1 MDNKLKLRV
10 MREKKSH
17 EDNSILEKSIN
28 LKNIFCHV
36 LTSPTLKRLN
46 RDEKD
51 IYSKCK
57 GMQVLDVGSGFGER
71 SIQIA
76 KCGGQ
81 VIGIDISQKYI
92 MESKKIARKKKLSK
106 KCQFLEIDVHSMP
119 FPNNK
124 FDLVIG
130 RGIIHHLDLKVSL
143 LEINRVLKKGGT
155 ASFIEPLDA
164 NPLLKIFRFLTP
176 FARTPDEKPITKNDL
191 KWINKTFK
199 VQSSYYGIITTPLA
213 IITSLILRPYPLNFI
228 LKISDMLEQYIN
240 KFKIFHSLNQ
250 YVLFKFKK

>member
-10 MREKKSH
+10 IREKKSH

-92 MESKKIARKKKLSK
+92 MESKKIA
-106 KCQFLEIDVHSMP
+106 H
-119 FPNNK
+119 
-124 FDLVIG
+124 
-130 RGIIHHLDLKVSL
+130 
-143 LEINRVLKKGGT
+143 
-155 ASFIEPLDA
+155 
-164 NPLLKIFRFLTP
+164 
-176 FARTPDEKPITKNDL
+176 
-191 KWINKTFK
+191 
-199 VQSSYYGIITTPLA
+199 
-213 IITSLILRPYPLNFI
+213 
-228 LKISDMLEQYIN
+228 
-240 KFKIFHSLNQ
+240 
-250 YVLFKFKK
+250 